1 MPRYLEG
8 DIDAAVCAQMKRHP
22 RPPRPGTAPAERGPL
37 RRAGQARE
45 APAGR
50 KYTETVHSMPQWV
63 GFGDYRFQ
71 LDTRQLWLRGEEVRL
86 TPKAADVLKI
96 LVSNAGSPV
105 SKSDLFASA
114 WADVAVTDDALTTC
128 IQELRRVLGDDAKR
142 PQFIET
148 RHRRGY
154 QFIAPVSPEHAPAP
168 APVARTNRAVS
179 SIAVLPFVDMSP
191 GRDQEYLCDGLAEE
205 LINALTQIDG
215 LRVAARTASFQFRG
229 KGEDVRRVGEQLNVE
244 TLLEGSVRKSG
255 DRLRVTVQLIEVAS
269 GYHRWSHRFDGRF
282 EDVFAMQDEIA
293 ESVATSLRGDA
304 ASPREKRAPPRAHTG
319 TAAYEL
325 YLRGRQRLHRITHA
339 DLVSAADLFR
349 RALELDPGYGPA
361 YAGLATAHSTLYEWF
376 GANDADLAGAERASE
391 RALALA
397 PDLSEAHVARGCAL
411 SLMRRYED
419 ASREFEEAIRL
430 NPNLFDAYYY
440 YARTRFARGDV
451 AGSATLFR
459 RAAEVRQEDFQS
471 PFLLA
476 QSLKMLDRDAEA
488 SAWRREGIRRA
499 EHVLALN
506 PLDGR
511 AMSLGALYLLEEGQA
526 ERAVE
531 WSERALELYPD
542 DMSSLG
548 NGACLQAKLGHT
560 DKAIELLERVSAR
573 GWGQRDW
580 LERDPDYDNLRGD
593 PRFQRLVATFK

>member
-1 MPRYLEG
+1 MTQS
-8 DIDAAVCAQMKRHP
+8 A
-22 RPPRPGTAPAERGPL
+22 
-37 RRAGQARE
+37 
-45 APAGR
+45 
-50 KYTETVHSMPQWV
+50 
-63 GFGDYRFQ
+63 GFGEYRFQ
-71 LDTRQLWLRGEEVRL
+71 LDTDQLWFRGEEVRL
-86 TPKAADVLKI
+86 TPKAAAVLKI

-105 SKSDLFASA
+105 SKGDLFSSV
-114 WADVAVTDDALTTC
+114 WPNVAVTDDALTTC
-128 IQELRRVLGDDAKR
+128 IQELRRVLSDDAKH

-154 QFIAPVSPEHAPAP
+154 QFIAAVSREDAPAP
-168 APVARTNRAVS
+168 AAAAPAARAIS
-179 SIAVLPFVDMSP
+179 SIAVLPFADMSP
-191 GRDQEYLCDGLAEE
+191 DHDQEYLCEGLAEE
-205 LINALTQIDG
+205 LINALTQVDG

-229 KGEDVRRVGEQLNVE
+229 KGEDVRTVGAQLNVE
-244 TLLEGSVRKSG
+244 TLLEGSVRKS
-255 DRLRVTVQLIEVAS
+255 DERLRVTVQLIEVAT
-269 GYHRWSHRFDGRF
+269 GYHRWSHRFDGQF
-282 EDVFAMQDEIA
+282 KDVFAIQDEIA
-293 ESVATSLRGDA
+293 QSVAASLRGGA
-304 ASPREKRAPPRAHTG
+304 VRSPAKRTLHRPLAG

-325 YLRGRQRLHRITHA
+325 YLRGRQHLPRIRHA
-339 DLVSAADLFR
+339 GLLAAAGLFR
-349 RALELDPGYGPA
+349 KAIELEPGYGPA

-391 RALALA
+391 RALELA
-397 PDLSEAHVARGCAL
+397 PDLAEAHVARGCAL

-419 ASREFEEAIRL
+419 ASKEFEASIRL
-430 NPNLFDAYYY
+430 NPNLFDPYYY

-451 AGSATLFR
+451 AGSAELFR
-459 RAAEVRQEDFQS
+459 KAAEVRQEDFQS

-476 QSLKMLDRDAEA
+476 QSLKMLGQDDEA

-499 EHVLALN
+499 EHALALN

-511 AMSLGALYLLEEGQA
+511 AMSLGALYLLEEGHA

-560 DKAIELLERVSAR
+560 DRAIALLERVSAR

-580 LERDPDYDNLRGD
+580 LERDPDYDSLRGD
-593 PRFQRLVATFK
+593 PRFQTLLTTFK

>member
-1 MPRYLEG
+1 M
-8 DIDAAVCAQMKRHP
+8 Q
-22 RPPRPGTAPAERGPL
+22 
-37 RRAGQARE
+37 
-45 APAGR
+45 
-50 KYTETVHSMPQWV
+50 SV

-71 LDTRQLWLRGEEVRL
+71 LDTGQLWFRGEEVRL
-86 TPKAADVLKI
+86 TPKAAAVLKVLI
-96 LVSNAGSPV
+96 AHAGSPV
-105 SKSDLFASA
+105 SKDEMFASV
-114 WADVAVTDDALTTC
+114 WPDVAVTDDALTTC
-128 IQELRRVLGDDAKR
+128 IQEVRRVLSDDAKH

-154 QFIAPVSPEHAPAP
+154 QFIAAVSREDPPPPAP
-168 APVARTNRAVS
+168 SVGPASGAIA
-179 SIAVLPFVDMSP
+179 SIAVLPFADMSP
-191 GRDQEYLCDGLAEE
+191 SHDQEFLCDGLAEE

-229 KGEDVRRVGEQLNVE
+229 KGEDVRSVGAQLKVE

-255 DRLRVTVQLIEVAS
+255 DRLRVTVQLVEVAS
-269 GYHRWSHRFDGRF
+269 GYQRWSHRFDGRF
-282 EDVFAMQDEIA
+282 EDVFAVQDEIA
-293 ESVATSLRGDA
+293 ESVAASLRGGGVT
-304 ASPREKRAPPRAHTG
+304 PREKRPSGRALTA

-325 YLRGRQRLHRITHA
+325 YLRGRQHLHRIRRP
-339 DLVSAADLFR
+339 DLDSAAGLFR
-349 RALELDPGYGPA
+349 RAVEVDPGYGPA

-376 GANDADLAGAERASE
+376 GANDEDLAGAEHASQ
-391 RALALA
+391 RALELA
-397 PDLSEAHVARGCAL
+397 PGLAEAHVARGCAL
-411 SLMRRYED
+411 SLMKRYDD
-419 ASREFEEAIRL
+419 ASSEFENAIRF

-451 AGSATLFR
+451 AGSAELFR
-459 RAAEVRQEDFQS
+459 KAADVRQEDFQS

-476 QSLKMLDRDAEA
+476 QSLKMLGHDEEA

-511 AMSLGALYLLEEGQA
+511 AMSLGALYLFEEGQV

-548 NGACLQAKLGHT
+548 NGACLQARLGHA
-560 DKAIELLERVSAR
+560 DRAIELLERVSAR

-580 LERDPDYDNLRGD
+580 LERDPDYDSLQGD
-593 PRFQRLVATFK
+593 PRFQRLLTTFK

>member
-1 MPRYLEG
+1 MTQG
-8 DIDAAVCAQMKRHP
+8 
-22 RPPRPGTAPAERGPL
+22 
-37 RRAGQARE
+37 
-45 APAGR
+45 
-50 KYTETVHSMPQWV
+50 V
-63 GFGDYRFQ
+63 GFGEYRFQ
-71 LDTRQLWLRGEEVRL
+71 LDTGQLWFRNQEVRL
-86 TPKAADVLKI
+86 TPKAADVLKV
-96 LVSNAGSPV
+96 LVSRAGSPV
-105 SKSDLFASA
+105 SKGDLFASV
-114 WADVAVTDDALTTC
+114 WSDVAVTDDALTTC
-128 IQELRRVLGDDAKR
+128 IQELRRVLNDDAKN

-154 QFIAPVSPEHAPAP
+154 QFIAAVSREPARP
-168 APVARTNRAVS
+168 AAAAGTIAAIS
-179 SIAVLPFVDMSP
+179 SIAVLPFADMSP
-191 GRDQEYLCDGLAEE
+191 SHDQEYLCEGLAEE
-205 LINALTQIDG
+205 LINALTQVDG
-215 LRVAARTASFQFRG
+215 LRVAARTASFQFRR
-229 KGEDVRRVGEQLNVE
+229 KGEDIRIVGAQLNVE
-244 TLLEGSVRKSG
+244 ALLEGSVRQSA

-293 ESVATSLRGDA
+293 ESVATSLRGGTV
-304 ASPREKRAPPRAHTG
+304 SPRERRPLHRAHTG

-325 YLRGRQRLHRITHA
+325 YLRGRQHLPKIRHA
-339 DLVSAADLFR
+339 DLISAADLFR
-349 RALELDPGYGPA
+349 RAIELDPGYGPA
-361 YAGLATAHSTLYEWF
+361 YAGLATSHATLYEWF

-391 RALALA
+391 RALELA
-397 PDLSEAHVARGCAL
+397 PDLAEAHVARGCAL

-451 AGSATLFR
+451 TGSAVLFR
-459 RAAEVRQEDFQS
+459 KAADVRHEDFQS

-476 QSLKMLDRDAEA
+476 QSLKMLGQDDEA

-511 AMSLGALYLLEEGQA
+511 AMSLGALYLLDEGHA
-526 ERAVE
+526 ERAVQ

-542 DMSSLG
+542 DMSALG

-560 DKAIELLERVSAR
+560 DRAIGLLERVSAL

-580 LERDPDYDNLRGD
+580 LERDPDYENLRGD
-593 PRFQRLVATFK
+593 PRFQRLLRTFK